1 MKEKTM
7 KQLVPFLAALFV
19 WVCIHVN
26 SVASP
31 LQGGAARI
39 DITPPLEMKASLGG
53 YGERMNQPATGIHDR
68 IWAKALAL
76 SDGKRRFALVT
87 ADVLGFPPGF
97 KNAVA
102 GRLAVGGWRPEQI
115 MLLPSHSHTSIDISA
130 LNPANTFQIPQIGL
144 FHKELYE
151 RTIAKVAELIQ
162 TASQNPVD
170 ITVGSVA
177 APLDGW
183 NRNRRAG
190 NKTVDLDLTLT
201 RIDTESGK
209 PLAVLVNWTA
219 HPTFMS
225 ERDMMFSG
233 DWPGHLQRTLEALI
247 GGGVTVMYYNGAQGD
262 QSPVPRP
269 DSGSAWERA
278 ERYGRELGIVA
289 WREWERIK
297 PRRSPE
303 FAYHT
308 VPITLPKRTWHPDF
322 MATGGK
328 EYGLNEK
335 NISQFLEQL
344 APAETHSTSLRLG
357 DLVIVGVPGEL
368 ASGLGLKVKSAVREK
383 LGVKHVAIGGLADE
397 WVSYILTP
405 EEYTKGGGYE
415 ASMSFYGATLG
426 PTIVEGVIRSA
437 VELK

>member
-1 MKEKTM
+1 
-7 KQLVPFLAALFV
+7 
-19 WVCIHVN
+19 
-26 SVASP
+26 
-31 LQGGAARI
+31 
-39 DITPPLEMKASLGG
+39 
-53 YGERMNQPATGIHDR
+53 
-68 IWAKALAL
+68 
-76 SDGKRRFALVT
+76 
-87 ADVLGFPPGF
+87 
-97 KNAVA
+97 
-102 GRLAVGGWRPEQI
+102 
-115 MLLPSHSHTSIDISA
+115 MLLPSHSHTSIDMSA

-151 RTIAKVAELIQ
+151 RTVAKVAELIHAA
-162 TASQNPVD
+162 TQNPVS

-177 APLDGW
+177 VPLHGW
-183 NRNRRAG
+183 NRNRRAD
-190 NKTVDLDLTLT
+190 NTTVDSDLTLT

-225 ERDMMFSG
+225 EQDMMFSG

-247 GGGVTVMYYNGAQGD
+247 GEGVTVMYYNGAQGD
-262 QSPVPRP
+262 QAPVARP

-278 ERYGRELGIVA
+278 ERYGRELGIIA
-289 WREWERIK
+289 WRDWSRIK
-297 PRRSPE
+297 PQRSPP

-328 EYGLNEK
+328 EYGLNEQ
-335 NISQFLEQL
+335 NAGQL
-344 APAETHSTSLRLG
+344 IEKLSPTETHSTSLRLG

-383 LGVKHVAIGGLADE
+383 LGVKHVAIGGLSDE
-397 WVSYILTP
+397 WVSYILSP

-437 VELK
+437 AELK

>member
-1 MKEKTM
+1 MKK
-7 KQLVPFLAALFV
+7 LIALLASLFV
-19 WVCIHVN
+19 GVCAHVN
-26 SVASP
+26 AVAAPVQS
-31 LQGGAARI
+31 GVARL

-53 YGERMNQPATGIHDR
+53 YGERMNKPATGVHDR
-68 IWAKALAL
+68 VWAKALVL
-76 SDGKRRFALVT
+76 SEGERRFALVT
-87 ADVLGFPPGF
+87 ADILGFPPGF

-102 GRLAVGGWRPEQI
+102 ARLAAEGWRPEQI
-115 MLLPSHSHTSIDISA
+115 MLLPSHSHTSIDMSA

-144 FHKELYE
+144 YHKELYD
-151 RTIAKVAELIQ
+151 RTVAKVAELIHAA
-162 TASQNPVD
+162 TQNPVA

-177 APLDGW
+177 VPLDGW

-190 NKTVDLDLTLT
+190 NKSVDPDLTLT

-225 ERDMMFSG
+225 EQDMMFSG

-247 GGGVTVMYYNGAQGD
+247 SEGVTVMYYNGAEGD
-262 QSPVPRP
+262 QSPVPRK

-278 ERYGRELGIVA
+278 ERYGRELGIIA
-289 WREWERIK
+289 WRDWGRIK
-297 PRRSPE
+297 PQRSP
-303 FAYHT
+303 ALDYHT
-308 VPITLPKRTWHPDF
+308 VSITLPKRTWHPDF

-328 EYGLNEK
+328 EYGLNEL
-335 NISQFLEQL
+335 NVAQL
-344 APAETHSTSLRLG
+344 VERLFPTETHSMSLRLG

-383 LGVKHVAIGGLADE
+383 LGVKHVAIGGLSDE
-397 WVSYILTP
+397 WVSYILSP
-405 EEYTKGGGYE
+405 EEYSKGGGYE

-426 PTIVEGVIRSA
+426 PTIVKGVIQSA
-437 VELK
+437 AELK

>member
-1 MKEKTM
+1 MKKLIP
-7 KQLVPFLAALFV
+7 LVLFV
-19 WVCIHVN
+19 CIWAHLS
-26 SVASP
+26 SVAAP
-31 LQGGAARI
+31 VQCGVARI

-68 IWAKALAL
+68 VWAKALVL
-76 SDGKRRFALVT
+76 SEGERRFALVT

-102 GRLAVGGWRPEQI
+102 ARLAVEGWRPEQI
-115 MLLPSHSHTSIDISA
+115 MLLPSHSHTSIDMSA

-144 FHKELYE
+144 FHKELHD
-151 RTIAKVAELIQ
+151 RTVAKVGELIQ
-162 TASQNPVD
+162 AASKNRVA
-170 ITVGSVA
+170 ITVGTVA
-177 APLDGW
+177 IRLDGW

-190 NKTVDLDLTLT
+190 NKHVDPDLTLT

-225 ERDMMFSG
+225 EQEMMFSG

-247 GGGVTVMYYNGAQGD
+247 GEGVTVMYYNGAQGD
-262 QSPVPRP
+262 QSPVARP

-278 ERYGRELGIVA
+278 ERYGRELGIIA
-289 WREWERIK
+289 WHDWSRIK
-297 PRRSPE
+297 PQRSPT

-328 EYGLNEK
+328 EYGLNEQ
-335 NISQFLEQL
+335 NVGQL
-344 APAETHSTSLRLG
+344 IEKLSPPETHSTSLHLG

-368 ASGLGLKVKSAVREK
+368 ASGLGLKVKSAVRDK
-383 LGVKHVAIGGLADE
+383 LAVKYVTIGGLADE
-397 WVSYILTP
+397 WISYILSP